1 MVQCMLAMIRV
12 KEGRLFNPSI
22 HGARHAHDEVS
33 MLGPVDTTSQ
43 GPQPGKPGPLP
54 NGWDPSGGP
63 PGPVPPKQVSSSATT
78 AMVLA
83 VLGMF
88 CLGPIGGIA
97 AFILGLVAL
106 KEIKDSRGAQGGT
119 ALAGVAVGLGALST
133 LAFTGGIVAAVWMA
147 ATSPAPPPTISPTVY
162 VPPSP
167 VPTTT
172 PSPTVPKKVTGPG
185 NEVASRDTTTTELKL
200 AGTTVVDVGSDVSSL
215 DSELRTQRAKAARNG
230 EKLLLETTSADCRP
244 CFGVAAALGDKKMQ
258 KALEGVRLVR
268 VDVLEFSDELRAA
281 GIPHEAIPG
290 FFLLGVDMSP
300 VDGIHGGEWDDDTAD
315 NIAPVL
321 SAFVRGKLT
330 HRREPWG
337 AQRREPT
344 GGTEL

>member
-1 MVQCMLAMIRV
+1 
-12 KEGRLFNPSI
+12 
-22 HGARHAHDEVS
+22 
-33 MLGPVDTTSQ
+33 MLGPVQTPTQGSQPDKQ
-43 GPQPGKPGPLP
+43 GPMPR
-54 NGWDPSGGP
+54 GWDPHGP
-63 PGPVPPKQVSSSATT
+63 TSPAHPRPVSSSATT

-97 AFILGLVAL
+97 AIILGLVAL
-106 KEIKDSRGAQGGT
+106 REIKDSQGAQGGS
-119 ALAGVAVGLGALST
+119 ALAGTAVGLGALST
-133 LAFTGGIVAAVWMA
+133 LTFAGGIVAAVWMA
-147 ATSPAPPPTISPTVY
+147 ANSPAPPPTTSPTVY
-162 VPPSP
+162 VPPVP
-167 VPTTT
+167 VPTMIPS
-172 PSPTVPKKVTGPG
+172 PSPTGPRVTSPG
-185 NEVASRDTTTTELKL
+185 NEDLASHDTTTTELKL
-200 AGTTVVDVGSDVSSL
+200 GSTTVVDVGSDVSSL
-215 DSELRTQRAKAARNG
+215 DSELRSQRAKAARNG

-244 CFGVAAALGDKKMQ
+244 CFGVAASLADKRMQ

-268 VDVLEFSDELRAA
+268 VDVHEFSDELRAA

-300 VDGIHGGEWDDDTAD
+300 VDGLNGGEWDDDTAD

-321 SAFVRGKLT
+321 SAFVRGKYT

-337 AQRREPT
+337 AQRREPA

>member
-1 MVQCMLAMIRV
+1 
-12 KEGRLFNPSI
+12 
-22 HGARHAHDEVS
+22 
-33 MLGPVDTTSQ
+33 MLGPVQTPSQ
-43 GPQPGKPGPLP
+43 GSQPEKQGPLP
-54 NGWDPSGGP
+54 SGWDP
-63 PGPVPPKQVSSSATT
+63 PGPMGPAHPRPVSSSATT

-83 VLGMF
+83 VLGLF

-97 AFILGLVAL
+97 AIILGLVAL
-106 KEIKDSRGAQGGT
+106 KEIKDSQGTQGGS
-119 ALAGVAVGLGALST
+119 ALAGAAVGLGALST
-133 LAFTGGIVAAVWMA
+133 VAFAGGIVAAVWMA
-147 ATSPAPPPTISPTVY
+147 ANSPAPPPTTSPTAY
-162 VPPSP
+162 LPPSP

-172 PSPTVPKKVTGPG
+172 PGPSPKLPKVSGPE

-200 AGTTVVDVGSDVSSL
+200 GSTTVVDVGSDVSSL
-215 DSELRTQRAKAARNG
+215 DSELRSQRAKAARNG
-230 EKLLLETTSADCRP
+230 EKLLLETTSSDCRP
-244 CFGVAAALGDKKMQ
+244 CFGVAAALADKKMQ

-268 VDVLEFSDELRAA
+268 VDVHEFSDELRAA

-300 VDGIHGGEWDDDTAD
+300 VDGVNGGEWDDDTAD

-321 SAFVRGKLT
+321 SAFVRGKYT